1 MWRHVMTDWGQFR
14 REDIS
19 VPVPGAGEVL
29 LKVARVGV
37 CGSDLAI
44 IHGKHPYA
52 RPPLVLGHE
61 VSGIVAAQG
70 PDGAG
75 PPVGTRVTV
84 IPHLV
89 CGTCRACRAQR
100 YNLCNTLKCIGAQA
114 DGAHAEYLVMPAEM
128 VLPIPDGMSLADAA
142 MVEPAAVAYHGINRT
157 GILPDDRVLV
167 IGAGPIG
174 AFALQSAKAL
184 GAKAVY
190 VADLLDSR
198 LALAEQLGADG
209 TINTARES
217 LADGLTRLLGDA
229 KAVDVFADC
238 VGGAG
243 VVLDQCIAL
252 ANRGSRI
259 VMLGV
264 LGTEYQL
271 PHLPDFVEHELTLF
285 GTTMYTPRDYRDVLA
300 LITAG
305 QIRTEGIIT
314 HRYPLECAPEVIAAI
329 DAHRDRYFK
338 VLLVSNVTD
347 IPPFGEEIL
356 NELT

>member
-1 MWRHVMTDWGQFR
+1 MWRIVMTDWAQFR
-14 REDIS
+14 REE
-19 VPVPGAGEVL
+19 VPAPIPGPGEVQL
-29 LKVARVGV
+29 RVARVGV
-37 CGSDLAI
+37 CGSDLSI

-61 VSGIVAAQG
+61 IAGIVSAQG

-89 CGTCRACRAQR
+89 CGSCRACRAQR
-100 YNLCNTLKCIGAQA
+100 YNLCNNLKCIGAQA

-128 VLPIPDGMSLADAA
+128 VLPVPDSMSLDDAA

-157 GILPDDRVLV
+157 RITPDDCVLI

-174 AFALQSAKAL
+174 NFAMQSAQAL

-190 VADLLDSR
+190 VADLLDAR
-198 LALAEQLGADG
+198 LELAMKLGADG
-209 TINTARES
+209 TINTARET
-217 LADGLTRLLGDA
+217 LADGLARLIGGA
-229 KAVDVFADC
+229 EHIDVFADC

-243 VVLDQCIAL
+243 MVLDQCIAI

-264 LGTEYQL
+264 LGMEYRL

-300 LITAG
+300 CMADG
-305 QIRTEGIIT
+305 RIRTDGIIT
-314 HRYPLECAPEVIAAI
+314 HRFPLDRAPEVILDI

-338 VLLVSNVTD
+338 VVLMGEVTD
-347 IPPFGEEIL
+347 SGK
-356 NELT
+356 TDA